1 MKAKLTLLLVL
12 VTIAVFPLRAR
23 AASTAETE
31 ARLSELNKF
40 WAEVSRAVGKGDYE
54 AYRATCH
61 TDGVLVSG
69 SSKKSVPL
77 AKALAGWKQGF
88 ADTKA
93 GTIQAGVQFK
103 FTQRWGDATTA
114 HETGIFRYFT
124 VKADG
129 QPKEEF
135 VHFEVLL
142 VKKGT
147 WQTLMEYQK
156 STASKAEW
164 EALP

>member
-1 MKAKLTLLLVL
+1 MRIKLTLLLVL
-12 VTIAVFPLRAR
+12 VTVAVFPLGAR
-23 AASTAETE
+23 AATAAENE
-31 ARLSELNKF
+31 ARLSELDQF
-40 WAEVSRAVGKGDYE
+40 WAQISRAVGEGDFE

-61 TDGVLVSG
+61 ADGVLVSG
-69 SSKKSVPL
+69 SSKKSIPL
-77 AKALAGWKQGF
+77 AKAVAGWKQGF

-93 GTIQAGVQFK
+93 GTIKAGVQFK

-124 VKADG
+124 IKADG
-129 QPKEEF
+129 QLKEEF

-164 EALP
+164 DAIP